1 MAEADAAAQDS
12 RPAPLAPAAARPGGR
27 RTPQPLRWRLVELLS
42 SYLPLVLMGV
52 LAMGTWWLVKNTPL
66 SDDPRVAAPLRHV
79 PDYEMRHFALQRFT
93 PQGQLRAQIE
103 GDVLRHYPDTDTV
116 EIDNVRL
123 RAVGTDGRVLHATAR
138 QAISNGDA
146 TEVQL
151 VGQAEILRD
160 GIDGGP
166 PIGFRSEFLHAFIDT
181 ERIKSHLPVTVT
193 QGGTELR
200 ADSMEYSHLDR
211 VIKFGGRMRAVFS
224 PRESK

>member
-1 MAEADAAAQDS
+1 MAQADAAPS
-12 RPAPLAPAAARPGGR
+12 STLEPAVVRPGGR

-42 SYLPLVLMGV
+42 AYLPLVLMGV

-66 SDDPRVAAPLRHV
+66 ADDPRVAAPLRHE
-79 PDYEMRHFALQRFT
+79 PDYEMRSFAVQRFSV
-93 PQGQLRAQIE
+93 QGQLRAQLE

-123 RAVGTDGRVLHATAR
+123 RAVTPDGRVTHATAR
-138 QAISNGDA
+138 RAIANGDA

-151 VGQAEILRD
+151 IGQAEIIRD
-160 GIDGGP
+160 GVNGGVP
-166 PIGFRSEFLHAFIDT
+166 LDFRSEFLHAFLDT
-181 ERIKSHLPVTVT
+181 ESIKSHLPVTIT

-211 VIKFGGRMRAVFS
+211 VIRFGGRTKAVFS
-224 PRESK
+224 PKEAK